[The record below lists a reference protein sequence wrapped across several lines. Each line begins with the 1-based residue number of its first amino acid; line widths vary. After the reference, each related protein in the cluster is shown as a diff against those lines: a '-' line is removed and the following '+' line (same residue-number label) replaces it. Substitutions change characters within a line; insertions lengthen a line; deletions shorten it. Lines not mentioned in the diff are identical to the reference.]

1 MKNFLDKVIW
11 QPLQDFLQRLGA
23 FLPSFLGALLVFIIG
38 LVLAWLIKLL
48 VVRLFR
54 LLKLE
59 GVLNRGGI
67 AETLQKMA
75 VKDTPTKIVGRLF
88 YWLVVVIFFIISLNL
103 LKLPAVDQLFEK
115 FLLYLPNVF
124 IAVVILI
131 VGVLLGNFFGRAALI
146 ASVNAGIKLSGL
158 LSKSVKTIIVL
169 FAFVMALDQLG
180 IGRQTVVAA
189 FTIIFG
195 GAVLALAL
203 AFGLGGKDIAK
214 KYLERRF
221 SRKEDEEKSDEIRHI

>member
-11 QPLQDFLQRLGA
+11 QPLEAFLQKLGA
-23 FLPSFLGALLVFIIG
+23 FLPSFLGALLVFVVG
-38 LVLAWLIKLL
+38 LFLAWLIKLL
-48 VVRLFR
+48 VVRLFK

-59 GVLNRGGI
+59 AVLNRGGI

-103 LKLPAVDQLFEK
+103 LQLPAVDQLLEK
-115 FLLYLPNVF
+115 FLLYLPSVF

-158 LSKSVKTIIVL
+158 LSKSVKTIIIL

-195 GAVLALAL
+195 GVILALAL

-221 SRKEDEEKSDEIRHI
+221 SGKEDEEKSDELKHI

>member
-11 QPLQDFLQRLGA
+11 QPLEAFLQKLGA
-23 FLPSFLGALLVFIIG
+23 FLPSFLGALLVFFVG
-38 LVLAWLIKLL
+38 LILAWLIKLL
-48 VVRLFR
+48 VVRLFK

-59 GVLNRGGI
+59 AVLNRGGI

-75 VKDTPTKIVGRLF
+75 LKDTPTKIVGRLF

-103 LKLPAVDQLFEK
+103 LQLPAVDQLLEK

-195 GAVLALAL
+195 GVVLALSL
-203 AFGLGGKDIAK
+203 AFGLGGKDVAK

-221 SRKEDEEKSDEIRHI
+221 SGKEDEEKSDELKHI

>member
-23 FLPSFLGALLVFIIG
+23 FLPSFLGALLVFIVG
-38 LVLAWLIKLL
+38 LILAWLVKLL

-54 LLKLE
+54 LLKVE
-59 GVLNRGGI
+59 SILNRGGI

-103 LKLPAVDQLFEK
+103 LQLPAVDQLFEK

-146 ASVNAGIKLSGL
+146 ASVNAGIRLSGL

-169 FAFVMALDQLG
+169 FAFVMAMDQLG
-180 IGRQTVVAA
+180 IGRQTVIAA

-195 GAVLALAL
+195 GVILAMAL
-203 AFGLGGKDIAK
+203 AFGLGGKDIAR

-221 SRKEDEEKSDEIRHI
+221 GGKEDEEKSDEIKHI